1 MEAHVVSALG
11 AEAVVLGDRSQI
23 PPGGHNSAWKPLGL
37 RPVCPW
43 ALLPTPVPTS
53 PWGTLQGP
61 EWRDVRD
68 REELYFQDHTPLPWC
83 FCCRLYLFLPYG
95 AGAFKDITL
104 DISEGPEMQWEK
116 GNLHSHQE
124 RSLPYNGLHST

>member
-23 PPGGHNSAWKPLGL
+23 PPGGHDSAWKPLGL

-43 ALLPTPVPTS
+43 ALLPTPVLS
-53 PWGTLQGP
+53 SWGTLQGP

-68 REELYFQDHTPLPWC
+68 REELYFQDHPPVLV
-83 FCCRLYLFLPYG
+83 FLLQVVSVP
-95 AGAFKDITL
+95 ALWPVAFKDLTL